1 MNKKYGRLAY
11 PYLLWMIVFT
21 IVPLLLVAYFAFT
34 AYDANGDLFFT
45 LNGFKNIFSTDRQ
58 ASLSIFGA
66 SSFFG
71 HSIVL
76 PIYVK
81 SFVESLIFAL
91 LSTAICLVLGFP
103 AAWILASLSI
113 NKKRGSALLLFLF
126 VMPMWMNALLRTY
139 AWLALL
145 EPMGIVNN
153 LLTSFNLPPLQLI
166 YNDFGI
172 SLGLVYNYLPFMVLP
187 IYSVLVKISP
197 SLLEAASDLGANRG
211 TTLRRVVMPMSV
223 PGVLSGIN
231 MVLMPAMTTFLI
243 PDLLGGGR
251 YLLIGNAIERQYM
264 VSRDYTTGS
273 ALSIVLLVFILISMQ
288 IVNRNVDP
296 EEAQGGLI

>member
-58 ASLSIFGA
+58 ASLSIFGV

-103 AAWILASLSI
+103 AAWILASMSI

-153 LLTSFNLPPLQLI
+153 LLASFNLPPLQLI

-288 IVNRNVDP
+288 IVNRNIDP